1 MDRFQRKQSDVRRI
15 RPRVNDPI
23 EYQARAN
30 DLVGRYD
37 DPVIYTYDLS
47 IFVVVVEKLGKIRS
61 TNALRSGLNVI
72 RFHPCEA

>member
-1 MDRFQRKQSDVRRI
+1 MDRFQRKQSDVRHI

-30 DLVGRYD
+30 YLVGRYD

-47 IFVVVVEKLGKIRS
+47 IFVDVVVEKLGK
-61 TNALRSGLNVI
+61 
-72 RFHPCEA
+72 